1 MKGAERTNRPLTTR
15 QALMRKQEVRSIIEK
30 VGIVAGGP
38 RVIAEEAR
46 FAADCVAKGGVPIV
60 EITMTVPGAVEVIR
74 ELVSPMPQV
83 LVGAGTVLNE
93 GSVRQCA
100 DAGAQFLVTPGF
112 VGLTVA
118 AARKTRFADYA
129 GALTPSEI
137 MAASA
142 SGADF
147 VKVFPCGSLAG
158 RNISSAARPVS
169 EGSVRA
175 TGGVTSRRRRT
186 TFAPAPAALGVGGEM
201 VSKDALKA
209 RDGDVISKLAAL
221 FVDLVRDA
229 RPISAAFTELVSS

>member
-1 MKGAERTNRPLTTR
+1 
-15 QALMRKQEVRSIIEK
+15 MRKQDVRSIIEK
-30 VGIVAGGP
+30 VGIVP
-38 RVIAEEAR
+38 VIRASSAEEAR

-74 ELVSPMPQV
+74 ELVKAMPQV

-93 GSVRQCA
+93 GSARQCA

-112 VGLTVA
+112 NAPTVA
-118 AARKTRFADYA
+118 AARERDLLIMV

-137 MAASA
+137 MAASD

-147 VKVFPCGSLAG
+147 VKVFPCGSMGGPKYIQALRG
-158 RNISSAARPVS
+158 PFPKVPF
-169 EGSVRA
+169 VP
-175 TGGVTSRRRRT
+175 TGGVNLETAADYIR
-186 TFAPAPAALGVGGEM
+186 AGAAALGVGGEM
-201 VSKDALKA
+201 ISKDALKA

-229 RPISAAFTELVSS
+229 RVRSDAPLSPHP

>member
-1 MKGAERTNRPLTTR
+1 
-15 QALMRKQEVRSIIEK
+15 MRKQEVRSIIER
-30 VGIVAGGP
+30 VGIVP
-38 RVIAEEAR
+38 VIRASSAEEAR

-74 ELVSPMPQV
+74 ELVKSMPQV

-112 VGLTVA
+112 DAPTVA
-118 AARKTRFADYA
+118 AARKLDLLIMA

-147 VKVFPCGSLAG
+147 VKVFPCGSMGGPKYIQALRG
-158 RNISSAARPVS
+158 PFPKVPF
-169 EGSVRA
+169 VP
-175 TGGVTSRRRRT
+175 TGGVNVETAADYIR
-186 TFAPAPAALGVGGEM
+186 AGAAALGVGGEM
-201 VSKDALKA
+201 ISKDALKA

-229 RPISAAFTELVSS
+229 RLD

>member
-1 MKGAERTNRPLTTR
+1 MK
-15 QALMRKQEVRSIIEK
+15 KQEVRSIIEK
-30 VGIVAGGP
+30 VGIVP
-38 RVIAEEAR
+38 VIRASSAEEAR

-74 ELVSPMPQV
+74 KLVKAMPQV

-93 GSVRQCA
+93 AAAGQCA

-112 VGLTVA
+112 SAPAIA
-118 AARKTRFADYA
+118 AARDRDLLIMV

-142 SGADF
+142 AGADF
-147 VKVFPCGSLAG
+147 VKVFPCGSMGGPKYLQALRG
-158 RNISSAARPVS
+158 PFPQIPFVP
-169 EGSVRA
+169 
-175 TGGVTSRRRRT
+175 TGGVNLETAADYIRAGAS
-186 TFAPAPAALGVGGEM
+186 ALGVGGEM

-209 RDGDVISKLAAL
+209 RDGDVISKLSAL

-229 RPISAAFTELVSS
+229 RRK